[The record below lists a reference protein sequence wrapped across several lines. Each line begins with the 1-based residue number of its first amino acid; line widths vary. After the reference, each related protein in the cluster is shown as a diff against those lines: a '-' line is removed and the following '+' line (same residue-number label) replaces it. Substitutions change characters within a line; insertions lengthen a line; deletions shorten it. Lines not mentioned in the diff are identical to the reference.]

1 MPGRGQPPSYLALAE
16 AFVRESTETK
26 SEGELTSLLEAIAR
40 EMGFRYYALI
50 HHDDLRLARPDRIDL
65 KDYPA
70 AITDRLF
77 GQCRF
82 RGDPVFRGCL
92 YADKAFAW
100 SGLGSIIQLDAQDR
114 ASFEFGMREGLN
126 EGITVPRIMIGEC
139 MASCTFAGTNCPEMV
154 ERYVGVAEIIGA
166 FAFNAAR
173 RLLGQAYPKPA
184 PRLHLQPRARD
195 CVVLAGRGC
204 SNKEI
209 ARELGIT
216 PRTVDGY
223 MTLARELFEAHDRT
237 ELVISAILAGQV
249 GLEEVKASRT
259 E

>member
-1 MPGRGQPPSYLALAE
+1 MLCQDGFQELVSLVNDLINRLKNVEDA
-16 AFVRESTETK
+16 REIASV
-26 SEGELTSLLEAIAR
+26 LEAIAR
-40 EMGFRYYALI
+40 DMGFRHYALI
-50 HHDDLRLARPDRIDL
+50 HHDDLRVARPDRIDL

-70 AITDRLF
+70 VITERLF
-77 GQCRF
+77 GQFRF

-92 YADKAFAW
+92 YAGRAFAW
-100 SGLGSIIQLDAQDR
+100 SDLGSIMKLDAQDR
-114 ASFEFGMREGLN
+114 ASFEFGLREGLN
-126 EGITVPRIMIGEC
+126 EGITVPRITIGEC
-139 MASCTFAGTNCPEMV
+139 MASCTFAGMRCPELV
-154 ERYVGVAEIIGA
+154 DRYVGVAELIGA

-173 RLLGQAYPKPA
+173 RLLGQANPKPA

-223 MTLARELFEAHDRT
+223 MTLARELFDVHDRT

-249 GLEEVKASRT
+249 GLDEVKGRRT